1 MITDKL
7 RQSIFERD
15 NYTCQYCGRSAY
27 DTDLEIEHIIPISKG
42 GNDDTRNL
50 VTACSEC
57 NRSKGARILTIGELQ
72 QIADKI
78 NSSLEYL
85 MSLANEEPQNERSVK
100 FMVYFTPSV
109 MAELKDLCSMK
120 HTTCANYLFD
130 LACREIKRNEEA
142 LAFFREGMSK
152 LI

>member
-100 FMVYFTPSV
+100 FMLYLTPELIAQIRTWCDLKGISANSYITALIETDLESK
-109 MAELKDLCSMK
+109 AEKINTFLELRKGL
-120 HTTCANYLFD
+120 
-130 LACREIKRNEEA
+130 
-142 LAFFREGMSK
+142 
-152 LI
+152 